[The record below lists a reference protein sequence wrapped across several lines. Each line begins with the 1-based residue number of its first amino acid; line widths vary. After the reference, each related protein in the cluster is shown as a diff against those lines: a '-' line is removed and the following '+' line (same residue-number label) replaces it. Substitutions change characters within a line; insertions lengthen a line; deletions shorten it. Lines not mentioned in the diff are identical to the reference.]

1 MLEKLADVLG
11 AEGHE
16 IQALEF
22 DGASMVM
29 DVSVKDYESL
39 ERLQQELAATMR
51 VTVENADLVN
61 GRVNTRLSVEV
72 GI

>member
-1 MLEKLADVLG
+1 
-11 AEGHE
+11 
-16 IQALEF
+16 
-22 DGASMVM
+22 
-29 DVSVKDYESL
+29 VKDYESL